1 MTRAAQL
8 DAEITH
14 LNPVREGIRNET
26 LFRHLMLSAPH
37 VASREEL
44 AAIAHR
50 FNLCRLLPPL
60 PDEEVQ
66 KTAGSAWGYQE
77 RGLNWLGGQAGAVV
91 VLPSEIDLLCSHPNG
106 ADAIA
111 LLTVLRR
118 EHNARTERGESFAI
132 ACKAMARD
140 RVFSG
145 WRSRLRYEHARN
157 ILEEVGFI
165 TCIRRKQ
172 RQGGRWLP
180 ALWMLD
186 RPGLNS
192 DPGAR
197 ARN

>member
-1 MTRAAQL
+1 MPRAAQL
-8 DAEITH
+8 NADITP
-14 LNPVREGIRNET
+14 LNPIREGIRNET
-26 LFRHLMLSAPH
+26 LFRHLMRSAPH
-37 VASREEL
+37 VASRAEL
-44 AAIAHR
+44 VAIAHR

-77 RGLNWLGGQAGAVV
+77 RGLNWLGGQAGVVV
-91 VLPSEIDLLCSHPNG
+91 VLLSEIDLLCSHPNG

-111 LLTVLRR
+111 LLSVLRR
-118 EHNARTERGESFAI
+118 EHSTRTKRGEAFAI

-157 ILEEVGFI
+157 VLEKLGFI
-165 TCIRRKQ
+165 ACIRRGQ
-172 RQGGRWLP
+172 RKGGRWLP
-180 ALWMLD
+180 ALWIFE
-186 RPGLNS
+186 RPRLNS
-192 DPGAR
+192 GPGAG